1 MGASRR
7 GYILI
12 AVLWALAL
20 VGAVAAAYAYAT
32 RSDLSQAR
40 AESERVQ
47 AFYAARGA
55 CIQAVKDLS
64 TGVRRAELTFGAQ
77 QAARDPNI
85 TVDPQ
90 SGGVQIGDLPVFP
103 PEMAGAG
110 GLLGAIAER
119 MNQIQRPAQPRTQ
132 DSPSNDGASGG
143 AGGGGS
149 GSRQGRVD
157 ESDEGAPTPVIVLGR
172 GTMDFS
178 GATVE
183 VWLESETGKLNINVA
198 TRAMLERLLLEMGL
212 GAQEARDLLDDVERY
227 RLSLLEENDAGRGR
241 RSARN
246 PLEPLAG
253 RQLRNIE
260 ELINAPSIDAAM
272 QERLMGVLTVYGSGA
287 IDPNYAPLPVLKAAG
302 LVDQR
307 PLEFILAM
315 QAEREPITA
324 EMLRQAMGTSAFSRV
339 QGWLSFGAPGVF
351 TARTRAVVGESTARY
366 LIRVEPGSGRPGSA
380 GATVTRLLES
390 REDWL

>member
-1 MGASRR
+1 
-7 GYILI
+7 
-12 AVLWALAL
+12 VLWALAL

-64 TGVRRAELTFGAQ
+64 TGVRRAELTFGAERV
-77 QAARDPNI
+77 ARDPNI
-85 TVDPQ
+85 AVDPQ
-90 SGGVQIGDLPVFP
+90 TGGVQIGDLPVFP
-103 PEMAGAG
+103 PEMAAAG
-110 GLLGAIAER
+110 GFLGAIAER
-119 MNQIQRPAQPRTQ
+119 MNQIQRPAQPRAQ
-132 DSPSNDGASGG
+132 DSPSNDGASAGAGG
-143 AGGGGS
+143 AGS
-149 GSRQGRVD
+149 GQGRVD
-157 ESDEGAPTPVIVLGR
+157 ESDNNPTPVMVLGR

-183 VWLESETGKLNINVA
+183 IWLESETGKLNINVA
-198 TRAMLERLLLEMGL
+198 TRSMLERLLLEMGL
-212 GAQEARDLLDDVERY
+212 APPEARELLDDIEGY
-227 RLSLLEENDAGRGR
+227 RLSLLEQNDAGRGA

-260 ELINAPSIDAAM
+260 ELINAPSVDAAM

-302 LVDQR
+302 LIDQR

-315 QAEREPITA
+315 QAEREPITP
-324 EMLRQAMGTSAFSRV
+324 ELLRQAMGTSAFSRV
-339 QGWLSFGAPGVF
+339 QGWLTFGAPGVF

>member
-1 MGASRR
+1 MGATRR

-32 RSDLSQAR
+32 RTDLAQAR

-47 AFYAARGA
+47 AYYAARGA

-64 TGVRRAELTFGAQ
+64 IGVRRAELAFGAERV
-77 QAARDPNI
+77 ARDPNI
-85 TVDPQ
+85 GVDPQ

-110 GLLGAIAER
+110 GFLGAIAER
-119 MNQIQRPAQPRTQ
+119 MNQIQRPAAPRDNPGQ
-132 DSPSNDGASGG
+132 GEGDPGVGS
-143 AGGGGS
+143 AGSGGS
-149 GSRQGRVD
+149 GSRRGSVD
-157 ESDEGAPTPVIVLGR
+157 ESGDSPTPVMVLGR
-172 GTMDFS
+172 GEMDFG

-183 VWLESETGKLNINVA
+183 VWLESESGKLNINVA
-198 TRAMLERLLLEMGL
+198 PRAMLERLMVEMGV
-212 GAQEARDLLDDVERY
+212 APPEARDLVNDIEAY
-227 RLSLLEENDAGRGR
+227 RLSLLEESD
-241 RSARN
+241 SARGGRPGRN
-246 PLEPLAG
+246 PMEPLAG

-260 ELINAPSIDAAM
+260 ELINVPGIDAAK
-272 QERLMGVLTVYGSGA
+272 QERLMGALTVYGSGA
-287 IDPNYAPLPVLKAAG
+287 IDPNYASLPVLRAVG
-302 LVDQR
+302 LVDRR
-307 PLEFILAM
+307 PLEYILAM
-315 QAEREPITA
+315 HAEREPITA
-324 EMLRQAMGTSAFSRV
+324 EGLRQAMGTSAYSRV
-339 QGWLSFGAPGVF
+339 EGWLSFGAPGVF

-366 LIRVEPGSGRPGSA
+366 LIRVEPGSGQSGSA

>member
-47 AFYAARGA
+47 AYYAARGA

-64 TGVRRAELTFGAQ
+64 TGVRRAELTLGAERI
-77 QAARDPNI
+77 AGNPNI
-85 TVDPQ
+85 AVDPQ
-90 SGGVQIGDLPVFP
+90 SGGVQIGDLPAFP
-103 PEMAGAG
+103 PEMAAAG
-110 GLLGAIAER
+110 GFLGAIAER
-119 MNQIQRPAQPRTQ
+119 MNQIQRPAQPRTP
-132 DSPSNDGASGG
+132 DTPSNDGAS
-143 AGGGGS
+143 AGS
-149 GSRQGRVD
+149 GTGRVD
-157 ESDEGAPTPVIVLGR
+157 EPDARPTPVMVLGR

-183 VWLESETGKLNINVA
+183 VWLESESGKLNINVA
-198 TRAMLERLLLEMGL
+198 TRAMLERLLAEIGL
-212 GAQEARDLLDDVERY
+212 ASPEARELLDDIEAY
-227 RLSLLEENDAGRGR
+227 RLSLLEQNDAGRGA

-260 ELINAPSIDAAM
+260 ELINVPSVDAAM

-302 LVDQR
+302 LIDRR
-307 PLEFILAM
+307 PLEFILMM
-315 QAEREPITA
+315 QAEREPVTA
-324 EMLRQAMGTSAFSRV
+324 ELLRQTMGTSAFSRV
-339 QGWLSFGAPGVF
+339 QGWLTFGAPGVF